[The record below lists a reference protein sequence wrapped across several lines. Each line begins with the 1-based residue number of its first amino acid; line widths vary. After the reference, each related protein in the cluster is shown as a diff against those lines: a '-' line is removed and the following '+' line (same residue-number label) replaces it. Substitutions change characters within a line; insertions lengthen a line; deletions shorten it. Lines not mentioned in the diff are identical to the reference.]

1 MNFTE
6 LTAFGQRLLRSG
18 LGAPI
23 LLMMMLGMMVIPL
36 PPFLLDIF
44 FTSSIFHWPW

>member
-1 MNFTE
+1 MNLTE
-6 LTAFGQRLLRSG
+6 LTTFGKRLLRSG

-23 LLMMMLGMMVIPL
+23 LLMMMLGMMVIPM

-44 FTSSIFHWPW
+44 LPLIFHWLW